1 VKCVLIVTTDTGVE
15 KPVVKGKLPPVVV
28 ETIASHVIKGQ
39 SMSECYVM
47 MMGVKRIISWIKLDI
62 PLYLAEY

>member
-39 SMSECYVM
+39 SMSEC
-47 MMGVKRIISWIKLDI
+47 
-62 PLYLAEY
+62 